1 MRPEQGM
8 LAALLVFA
16 VMAGEPGSPAAC
28 AAIEADAAR
37 LACYDSIY
45 RDVTGV
51 SGTTGADV
59 ASRKAD
65 PGTGAS
71 SAAAVAAAGSPGTV
85 SAQPVRDPVAE
96 FGLTEQQ
103 KADKRSDARPRLQEL
118 QAIVR
123 EVKKNGVDRWAF
135 HLDNGQVWTQTESTP
150 RQPFKNGDS
159 IRIREAAMSSYLAN
173 GPNSG
178 GSVRV
183 RRAR

>member
-1 MRPEQGM
+1 M
-8 LAALLVFA
+8 LAAVVVLA
-16 VMAGEPGSPAAC
+16 AMAGEPGSPAAC

-45 RDVTGV
+45 RNVTAVAGTPGTDVV
-51 SGTTGADV
+51 P
-59 ASRKAD
+59 RKAD
-65 PGTGAS
+65 PGSGAS
-71 SAAAVAAAGSPGTV
+71 SAAAVAAAGSPATV
-85 SAQPVRDPVAE
+85 SAQPARDPVAE

-103 KADKRSDARPRLQEL
+103 KAATQSTARPRPQEL
-118 QAIVR
+118 QAVVR
-123 EVKKNGVDRWAF
+123 EVKKIGVDRWAF
-135 HLDNGQVWTQTESTP
+135 HLDNGQVWTQAESTL
-150 RQPFKNGDS
+150 RQPFKTGDS

>member
-1 MRPEQGM
+1 M
-8 LAALLVFA
+8 LAALVVLA
-16 VMAGEPGSPAAC
+16 AMGGEPGSPAAC

-37 LACYDSIY
+37 LTCYDSIY
-45 RDVTGV
+45 RAVAAV
-51 SGTTGADV
+51 SGTPGTDV
-59 ASRKAD
+59 VYRRAD
-65 PGTGAS
+65 PGIGTS
-71 SAAAVAAAGSPGTV
+71 SAAAIAAAGSLGTV

-96 FGLTEQQ
+96 FGLTELQ
-103 KADKRSDARPRLQEL
+103 KAEKQPDARPRLQEL

-123 EVKKNGVDRWAF
+123 EVKKIGVDRWAF
-135 HLDNGQVWTQTESTP
+135 YLDNGQVWAQGESTT
-150 RQPFKNGDS
+150 RQPFKTGDS